1 MPGVGRI
8 YLSRHKTRLPA
19 KALLGVTG
27 GNMDSKKNTAE
38 EFYSSFLTYT
48 ESLFFGLAAGNKL
61 DFQSIERMIKKTC
74 EFVRLD
80 RSRIAYVM
88 QTAEQYENPYV
99 SHSVRISIIAI
110 IIGTYMRLPENKLI
124 ELGVAGL
131 LCNIGILSLS
141 GQIYTNE
148 PGLMKSAADME
159 KNLFYYHPIHAH
171 MMLKSSNFPLSV
183 CDAVL
188 QHHEMED
195 GSGYPKQLKRKHI
208 GLYGKILV
216 VACFYEAFL
225 MEHID
230 GVKCDQ
236 GEIIQIL
243 KNSGSFDVP
252 VIRALIN
259 SISICPV
266 GIYVLLSNGEYGQV
280 DKS

>member
-1 MPGVGRI
+1 
-8 YLSRHKTRLPA
+8 
-19 KALLGVTG
+19 
-27 GNMDSKKNTAE
+27 MDNKKNKAE

-61 DFQSIERMIKKTC
+61 DFQSIEKMIKKTC
-74 EFVRLD
+74 EFIRLD

-88 QTAEQYENPYV
+88 QTAGQYENPYV
-99 SHSVRISIIAI
+99 SHSARTSIIAI
-110 IIGTYMRLPENKLI
+110 IIGTYMKLPEQKLI

-141 GQIYTNE
+141 GQIYANE
-148 PGLMKSAADME
+148 PDLMKLGTDME

-171 MMLKSSNFPLSV
+171 ITLKSYNFPLSV
-183 CDAVL
+183 CEAVL

-208 GLYGKILV
+208 CLYGKILV

-230 GVKCDQ
+230 GIKCDH

-243 KNSGSFDVP
+243 RNGGSFDMP

-259 SISICPV
+259 SISICPD
-266 GIYVLLSNGEYGQV
+266 GIYVLLSNGEYG
-280 DKS
+280 S